1 MVVVLVALGAL
12 AGVAPA
18 VLASASP
25 PLVAVLGLG
34 GVAAVLMSGE
44 LDRSAR
50 ARRGFGPRWYSL
62 ARNLA
67 MLLLVA
73 ITVASV
79 AGITIPAPPLV
90 TTWLFTPLLYLAGAG
105 IAQQF
110 LGMSRTRTII
120 IGSGDVAH
128 TAIETTRR
136 HPELGIDIVGIVDDP
151 SPNGEF
157 EGFARGS
164 LAELPELVAR
174 LDAQSVLVGFS
185 TRRDHELVATLRACD
200 ELGVEVAVVPR
211 LFDLIG
217 PRPSEL
223 ALGALGTVAF
233 RRQPPGRIEKAVKR
247 GFDLAVVAVLAV
259 PAVVAVTIAALA
271 VKLSSPGP
279 VFFSQERIGLRG
291 RRFNILK
298 LRTMVTDAEA
308 RVAEEVAR
316 MRDEGA
322 SGGEIATA
330 IKQVDDPRVT
340 QIGRVLRRTSL
351 DELPQLWNVLVGEMS
366 IVGPRPLPLRE
377 GERLD
382 SWELARLDM
391 RPGIT
396 GLWQVV
402 GRSALPWE
410 ERMQLD
416 YLYVRNWS
424 LATDLS
430 IIARTLGTVS
440 RADGAT

>member
-1 MVVVLVALGAL
+1 
-12 AGVAPA
+12 
-18 VLASASP
+18 
-25 PLVAVLGLG
+25 
-34 GVAAVLMSGE
+34 
-44 LDRSAR
+44 
-50 ARRGFGPRWYSL
+50 
-62 ARNLA
+62 
-67 MLLLVA
+67 MLLFVA
-73 ITVASV
+73 ITGAAV
-79 AGITIPAPPLV
+79 AGIAIPAPPLV
-90 TTWLFTPLLYLAGAG
+90 ATWLLTPLLYLAGAG
-105 IAQQF
+105 AAQGF
-110 LGMSRTRTII
+110 LGMSRVRTII
-120 IGSGDVAH
+120 IGSGEVAH

-136 HPELGIDIVGIVDDP
+136 HPELGIDVVGIVDDP
-151 SPNGEF
+151 PPVGEF
-157 EGFARGS
+157 HEFALGS
-164 LAELPELVAR
+164 LEELPDLVAR

-185 TRRDHELVATLRACD
+185 TRRDHELVATLRGCD

-217 PRPSEL
+217 PQPSEL

-233 RRQPPGRIEKAVKR
+233 RRQPPGGVEKAVKR
-247 GFDLAVVAVLAV
+247 CFDLLVVAILAV
-259 PAVVAVTIAALA
+259 PASLAVGIAALA

-279 VFFSQERIGLRG
+279 VFFRQERIGLRG
-291 RRFNILK
+291 RRFRILK
-298 LRTMVTDAEA
+298 LRTMVMDAEA
-308 RVAEEVAR
+308 RVAGRVDR
-316 MRDEGA
+316 MQRDGA
-322 SGGEIATA
+322 SGGEIAAAT
-330 IKQVDDPRVT
+330 KQVDDPRVT
-340 QIGRVLRRTSL
+340 SVGRALRRTSL
-351 DELPQLWNVLVGEMS
+351 DELPQLWNVLKGEMS

-377 GERLD
+377 GEDLG

-440 RADGAT
+440 HARGAT